1 MKCCSH
7 QIVLHDKDVPVDDN
21 TSGQESIADVDEE
34 AEFGN
39 EVTEDP
45 LTNQDNGE
53 NVADTEAGVQ
63 NHHPVKESFSWLLH
77 DELEKISI
85 GCEYQHHTDQLTC
98 HNDLWVHQILIIIM
112 NIMFNLVKNQIL

>member
-1 MKCCSH
+1 M
-7 QIVLHDKDVPVDDN
+7 VLHDKDIPVDDN

-53 NVADTEAGVQ
+53 NVADTEAGVK

-85 GCEYQHHTDQLTC
+85 GCEYQHHTDQLTYP
-98 HNDLWVHQILIIIM
+98 NDLWVH
-112 NIMFNLVKNQIL
+112 

>member
-1 MKCCSH
+1 MTCCSH
-7 QIVLHDKDVPVDDN
+7 QIVLHDKDIPVDDN
-21 TSGQESIADVDEE
+21 TSGQKSVADVDEE

-53 NVADTEAGVQ
+53 NVADTEASVQ

-98 HNDLWVHQILIIIM
+98 SKYLCVHQIFIIIM
-112 NIMFNLVKNQIL
+112 DNMFNLINN

>member
-1 MKCCSH
+1 M
-7 QIVLHDKDVPVDDN
+7 VLHDKDIPVDDN